1 MCLDVFWEQLGKH
14 PHKQVRNIPFIVVY
28 SLELLHPK
36 QEMVSFS
43 LVVNI
48 YKIIDLNFHVLH
60 AVIQCWCLYVESSLT
75 ELN

>member
-14 PHKQVRNIPFIVVY
+14 PHKQVRNIPVMLVC

-48 YKIIDLNFHVLH
+48 YKIIDLNSMSYML
-60 AVIQCWCLYVESSLT
+60 LYSVGVFMSKVP
-75 ELN
+75 